1 MKKKKKKI
9 KKEVER
15 KRELVKQKIERY
27 SWMVATQQQSFQRNA
42 PAVDGMAAI

>member
-1 MKKKKKKI
+1 MKKKE
-9 KKEVER
+9 KEVER

-27 SWMVATQQQSFQRNA
+27 SGMVATQQQSFQRNA